1 MPLCINQIICAS
13 KIIYKTD
20 PKNITWTKNRF
31 KILNNSITVTWFNY
45 NFHIC
50 KNIKILFK
58 NNLHNIIKKE
68 IQWFTGE
75 SVKKLEV
82 RVTNIQHSGSLNY
95 NKTDLLRE
103 FLPQLNTEFPIHTI
117 EITQEQHA
125 STKIKLETILKD
137 CNIPYLCLN
146 LKVLNQKVTIKLQLN
161 KNKTLTHTTVI
172 VSTFSSD
179 VASLMSFL
187 DTKQHD

>member
-1 MPLCINQIICAS
+1 MPLHINQIICAS

-31 KILNNSITVTWFNY
+31 KILNNSITVTRFNY

-95 NKTDLLRE
+95 NKTDLL
-103 FLPQLNTEFPIHTI
+103 
-117 EITQEQHA
+117 
-125 STKIKLETILKD
+125 
-137 CNIPYLCLN
+137 
-146 LKVLNQKVTIKLQLN
+146 
-161 KNKTLTHTTVI
+161 
-172 VSTFSSD
+172 
-179 VASLMSFL
+179 
-187 DTKQHD
+187 

>member
-1 MPLCINQIICAS
+1 M
-13 KIIYKTD
+13 
-20 PKNITWTKNRF
+20 
-31 KILNNSITVTWFNY
+31 
-45 NFHIC
+45 
-50 KNIKILFK
+50 
-58 NNLHNIIKKE
+58 
-68 IQWFTGE
+68 
-75 SVKKLEV
+75 
-82 RVTNIQHSGSLNY
+82 
-95 NKTDLLRE
+95 
-103 FLPQLNTEFPIHTI
+103 EFPIHTI

-161 KNKTLTHTTVI
+161 KNKTLTHTIVI
-172 VSTFSSD
+172 VSTFSND

>member
-1 MPLCINQIICAS
+1 MHFFLEPQKFQYETLTKLISSSLQLTSSVLCLDTLGTFSFHPLQKKIQLRKSVWDSSATFNVLYSQIKQCCRKMPPHINQIICAG

-31 KILNNSITVTWFNY
+31 KILNNSITVMWFNY

-75 SVKKLEV
+75 SVKKIRSESH
-82 RVTNIQHSGSLNY
+82 QHS
-95 NKTDLLRE
+95 
-103 FLPQLNTEFPIHTI
+103 
-117 EITQEQHA
+117 TQWE
-125 STKIKLETILKD
+125 L
-137 CNIPYLCLN
+137 
-146 LKVLNQKVTIKLQLN
+146 KLQQN
-161 KNKTLTHTTVI
+161 
-172 VSTFSSD
+172 
-179 VASLMSFL
+179 
-187 DTKQHD
+187 

>member
-1 MPLCINQIICAS
+1 MPLCINQIICAG
-13 KIIYKTD
+13 KLIYKTD
-20 PKNITWTKNRF
+20 PKNTAWTKNRF

-50 KNIKILFK
+50 KYIKILFN

-75 SVKKLEV
+75 SVKKLGV
-82 RVTNIQHSGSLNY
+82 RITDIQHSGSLSCD
-95 NKTDLLRE
+95 KSDFLRE

-125 STKIKLETILKD
+125 STKIKLETILKY

-146 LKVLNQKVTIKLQLN
+146 LKVLNQKVKIKLQLN
-161 KNKTLTHTTVI
+161 KNKTPTHTTVI
-172 VSTFSSD
+172 VSTFSKD

>member
-1 MPLCINQIICAS
+1 MKTSCLRLKLVELNFLVSFNTDDQS
-13 KIIYKTD
+13 KTD
-20 PKNITWTKNRF
+20 VANAI
-31 KILNNSITVTWFNY
+31 
-45 NFHIC
+45 
-50 KNIKILFK
+50 
-58 NNLHNIIKKE
+58 NII
-68 IQWFTGE
+68 T
-75 SVKKLEV
+75 
-82 RVTNIQHSGSLNY
+82 
-95 NKTDLLRE
+95 
-103 FLPQLNTEFPIHTI
+103 
-117 EITQEQHA
+117 EQHA

-187 DTKQHD
+187 DTTQHD

>member
-1 MPLCINQIICAS
+1 MPLHINQIICAG

-20 PKNITWTKNRF
+20 PKNIAWTKNRF
-31 KILNNSITVTWFNY
+31 KILNNSITVTRFNY

-50 KNIKILFK
+50 KNIKILFN

-68 IQWFTGE
+68 IQRFTGE

-82 RVTNIQHSGSLNY
+82 RITNIQHSGSLNY
-95 NKTDLLRE
+95 NKTDLLQE
-103 FLPQLNTEFPIHTI
+103 FLLQLNMEFPIHTI

-146 LKVLNQKVTIKLQLN
+146 LKVLNQKVTKA
-161 KNKTLTHTTVI
+161 
-172 VSTFSSD
+172 ST
-179 VASLMSFL
+179 
-187 DTKQHD
+187 K